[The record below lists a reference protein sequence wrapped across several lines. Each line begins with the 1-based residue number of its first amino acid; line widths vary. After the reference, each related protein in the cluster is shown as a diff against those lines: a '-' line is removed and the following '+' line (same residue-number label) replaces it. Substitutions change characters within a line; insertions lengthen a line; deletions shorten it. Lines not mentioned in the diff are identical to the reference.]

1 MIAPY
6 RRLLW
11 PGLMTA
17 IMLLGLIGLGTWQV
31 QRLFWKQA
39 LLDQI
44 ARAEA
49 APPEPFT
56 GVPKPFAKLSV
67 TGIPRDDLPA
77 YFGAE
82 VRTLP
87 TGARMGA
94 RLIVPLERPGEPPL
108 LVDRGWVPLPGHVPS
123 VPRGQPVT
131 IIGFA
136 HQPETSGLF
145 SATDDVL
152 GRRFYALDPAK
163 IGLALG
169 LPRVEGF
176 ILVELNETGAPDGPI
191 PARHLPV
198 PPNNHAAYA
207 LIWFGLAVVLAGIF
221 IIWARKGTSS

>member
-1 MIAPY
+1 MIAPC

-39 LLDQI
+39 LLEQI

-49 APPEPFT
+49 APPESFT
-56 GVPKPFAKLSV
+56 GAPKPFTKLSV
-67 TGIPRDDLPA
+67 TGIRRDDLPA

-82 VRTLP
+82 VRTLASGP
-87 TGARMGA
+87 RIGA
-94 RLIVPLERPGEPPL
+94 RLIVPLERPGGPPL
-108 LVDRGWVPLPGHVPS
+108 LVDRGWVPLPGHVRSAPPS
-123 VPRGQPVT
+123 QPVT

-136 HQPETSGLF
+136 REAETSGVF
-145 SATDDVL
+145 SATDDVP

-169 LPRVEGF
+169 LPRVEDF
-176 ILVELNETGAPDGPI
+176 ILVELGETGAADGPI

-207 LIWFGLAVVLAGIF
+207 LIWYGLAVVLAGIF
-221 IIWARKGTSS
+221 IIWARKGTSA